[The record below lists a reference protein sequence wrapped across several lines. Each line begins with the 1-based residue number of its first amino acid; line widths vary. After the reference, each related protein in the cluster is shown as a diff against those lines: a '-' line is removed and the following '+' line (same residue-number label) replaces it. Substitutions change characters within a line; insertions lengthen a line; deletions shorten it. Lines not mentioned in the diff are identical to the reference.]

1 MKEVLNILS
10 LEDNQKDEELVQATL
25 EGAGIECRFEV
36 VESRSDFVSALEKGN
51 IDLILADYSLP
62 EFDGMSALK
71 ISQERC
77 PDTPFIFV
85 TGSMGEEWAVESLK
99 KGATDY
105 VLKDKLYRLVPAI
118 QRALQEV
125 EEQKERRRLENE
137 LRQRLDK
144 VEKMNKLMV
153 GRELKMEELRKEI
166 KRLKA
171 RIEELEGRQVSGGSH
186 VS

>member
-1 MKEVLNILS
+1 MEKELRILI
-10 LEDNQKDEELVQATL
+10 LEDVPTDAELIERQLQK
-25 EGAGIECRFEV
+25 AGIAFSSRH
-36 VESRSDFVSALEKGN
+36 VETREDFIKGLAEF
-51 IDLILADYSLP
+51 IPDLILADQKLP
-62 EFDGMSALK
+62 AFDGLSALE
-71 ISQERC
+71 ISQEKC

-125 EEQKERRRLENE
+125 EEQKERRRLESE
-137 LRQRLDK
+137 LRQRLDE

-153 GRELKMEELRKEI
+153 GRELKMEELRTEI

-171 RIEELEGRQVSGGSH
+171 RVEALEGRGGPH
-186 VS
+186 VF